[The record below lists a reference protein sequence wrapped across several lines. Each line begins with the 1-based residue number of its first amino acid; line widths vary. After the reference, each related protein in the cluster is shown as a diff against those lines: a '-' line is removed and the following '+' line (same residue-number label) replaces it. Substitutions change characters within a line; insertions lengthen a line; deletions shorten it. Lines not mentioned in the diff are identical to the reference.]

1 MGTYQLFQAKSQISC
16 CFLFLTANRGR
27 IKCVAVVFLTEFC
40 LYIML

>member
-1 MGTYQLFQAKSQISC
+1 MGTYQLLQAKNQINLLLSV
-16 CFLFLTANRGR
+16 LTANRGR